1 MYIKKMLI
9 SLHIFILG
17 CLNVI
22 KLAVWLFAI
31 QTIVSLFSIVLI
43 TDSEN
48 PSEIIKAL
56 SIVMVLSSLMI
67 MFFISKSSA
76 YSDFEIYKNNLI
88 RKRRKDEVSKINLMR
103 QYKWFKGFVAGF
115 VACLPTIVMAIIGI
129 IKSPITSE
137 TNIFGKIV
145 MIMNFVSTVPIMN
158 YFGGNSLYY
167 IFIGVFLMI
176 VSAGLGYFFQGYKLK
191 EQYFELQKRKK

>member
-1 MYIKKMLI
+1 MSGQGKIVNQKRCDMYIKKMLI

-88 RKRRKDEVSKINLMR
+88 RKRRKDE
-103 QYKWFKGFVAGF
+103 AGNF
-115 VACLPTIVMAIIGI
+115 RNQRNIQSGKRNQIIG
-129 IKSPITSE
+129 E
-137 TNIFGKIV
+137 
-145 MIMNFVSTVPIMN
+145 
-158 YFGGNSLYY
+158 
-167 IFIGVFLMI
+167 
-176 VSAGLGYFFQGYKLK
+176 
-191 EQYFELQKRKK
+191 QKRTLSKSFRAIS